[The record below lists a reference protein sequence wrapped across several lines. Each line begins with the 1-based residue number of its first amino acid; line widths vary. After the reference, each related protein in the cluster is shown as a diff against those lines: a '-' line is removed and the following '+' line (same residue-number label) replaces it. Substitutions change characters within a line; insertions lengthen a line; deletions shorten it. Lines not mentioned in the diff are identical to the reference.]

1 MSDLDLRALLDA
13 LARAEEG
20 VRYWTDL
27 AQAEARDAA
36 TLRARVAELE
46 RCSREDACF
55 HLCGDCGD
63 EPGVVANL
71 HGDVLRAEAECDM
84 LRGAVRDNS
93 AAHSETGK
101 MLLQAEAR
109 VTELETVLRDTCR
122 EKVLHGHTTTLLTDA
137 LRLKVPGV
145 ENYEDW
151 TEERESKLQ
160 KAEARIKELESVL
173 DGYGARDLQEMSEKL
188 KVAEV
193 RIKNLEAAYAA
204 ISPQTIE
211 KWRNGELT
219 AGELISFGHETGLL
233 ARTKALEAQVTAARK
248 LAEEFSKDTFDGGGE
263 TAAAGD
269 QLLTAMD
276 EATKGIT

>member
-1 MSDLDLRALLDA
+1 MNDDVKKALELAPLGYKADHAQLWMHLQILAEHIKNEPARTKTANEAAIMEWRAGAADRDELRADCEQRIA
-13 LARAEEG
+13 AASERANEG

-36 TLRARVAELE
+36 ALRERVAELE
-46 RCSREDACF
+46 A
-55 HLCGDCGD
+55 
-63 EPGVVANL
+63 
-71 HGDVLRAEAECDM
+71 
-84 LRGAVRDNS
+84 
-93 AAHSETGK
+93 
-101 MLLQAEAR
+101 
-109 VTELETVLRDTCR
+109 VLRDTCR

-151 TEERESKLQ
+151 AEERESKLQ

-188 KVAEV
+188 KAAEV
-193 RIKNLEAAYAA
+193 RTKNLEAAYAA

-233 ARTKALEAQVTAARK
+233 TRAKVLEAQIAAARK
-248 LAEEFSKDTFDGGGE
+248 LAEEFSKDTFDSSGE
-263 TAAAGD
+263 TAAAGF
-269 QLLTAMD
+269 QVLAAMD
-276 EATKGIT
+276 EAAKGIT